1 MGSTIIGI
9 DHGYKNMKS
18 ANAMFATRLSRLDS
32 KPDEMQMD
40 GVVEFEGVY
49 YTIYGSPLAAV
60 NNHIKSESEEYY
72 ILTLASLGEEFRARG
87 ILPGP
92 NKIHVRLG
100 CGLPQKWYDRQ
111 RESFKAMLWKNKEL
125 RFSYCGN
132 TYNVVIDNVTVY
144 MQGFAAL
151 PVLECITQK
160 SEYVVLV
167 DIGGETVD
175 VIVCEGFHP
184 LLDKCRIDTRATIAL
199 LKDID
204 SELQSELGETIPE
217 QDIIKYICRGS
228 KDVAPN
234 NPYEAIMQ
242 RCLCKYADYIFTR
255 LKEWGVNTNYTTICF
270 LGGGGR
276 IIQSFGNYGNN
287 IHFCEDMK
295 INAKGYEYFEK
306 ALAMKQR

>member
-1 MGSTIIGI
+1 MI
-9 DHGYKNMKS
+9 
-18 ANAMFATRLSRLDS
+18 
-32 KPDEMQMD
+32 
-40 GVVEFEGVY
+40 GVVEFEGKY
-49 YTIYGSPLAAV
+49 YTIFGSPLAAV

-72 ILTLASLGEEFRARG
+72 ILTLACLGEEFMARG
-87 ILPGP
+87 IQPGP

-111 RESFKAMLWKNKEL
+111 KESFKEMLWKNKEV
-125 RFSYCGN
+125 RFSYCDR

-144 MQGFAAL
+144 MQGFATL
-151 PVLECITQK
+151 PVLDCITCK

-175 VIVCEGFHP
+175 VIVCEDFHP

-217 QDIIKYICRGS
+217 QDIIKYIAKGN
-228 KDVAPN
+228 KNVPPKN
-234 NPYEAIMQ
+234 LYEEIIQ
-242 RCLCKYADYIFTR
+242 RCLCRYSDYIFTR
-255 LKEWGVNTNYTTICF
+255 LKEWGINTNYSTICF
-270 LGGGGR
+270 LGGGGK
-276 IIQSFGNYGNN
+276 IIQSFGNYGDN
-287 IHFCEDMK
+287 IRFCDDMK